1 MIIKVNLYLK
11 VEGTEFEP
19 TLLREVLENRI
30 YAILDD
36 QLSGRP
42 PRFNLDRLALSKE
55 AKKGLKEVQ
64 LLTKDEALA
73 SLR

>member
-36 QLSGRP
+36 QLLGRP
-42 PRFNLDRLALSKE
+42 PRFNIDRFALSKE
-55 AKKGLKEVQ
+55 AKKGLKEVT